1 MPEVITLGVNYRVAP
16 HNSISEIQRNTVH
29 LVKPIVK
36 KYGLTLKKVF
46 EDEEDFSDSAV
57 CDGES
62 TVGPL
67 YEVDYNGT
75 LVLSSTQETSVAP
88 ISPSSGPV
96 WDLFSGT
103 IQHSFAFKGGVVV
116 PVGELM
122 TGNTDTRHYLGMILL
137 ISGSSYPRSR

>member
-1 MPEVITLGVNYRVAP
+1 M
-16 HNSISEIQRNTVH
+16 H

-67 YEVDYNGT
+67 YEVDYNGS

-88 ISPSSGPV
+88 ISPSFRAGLGP
-96 WDLFSGT
+96 LFRHDSALFCL
-103 IQHSFAFKGGVVV
+103 QRRRCV